1 MTDKNLIIID
11 LREHQNGPVRE
22 TRRFTNRRHAD
33 DFKAMIKS
41 RTALFVEERPKM
53 EKIKHMIEVWVYDV
67 WGNEEDGYEVNDR
80 TKIAFYDTDLVA
92 LTAKDIDEIIKENF
106 EHEENIS
113 IDNNVMGSNPVYLL
127 LNDKGHSD
135 YPLGEIYLRTE

>member
-1 MTDKNLIIID
+1 
-11 LREHQNGPVRE
+11 
-22 TRRFTNRRHAD
+22 
-33 DFKAMIKS
+33 
-41 RTALFVEERPKM
+41 M